1 VRRPCASP
9 AGPTGGRPLL
19 PADRDREPPH
29 RVRQHGADGGG
40 GYGGGAPRDEIV
52 ATTVGVPVKRLLI
65 LVTGTRYQNQ
75 LDEISYRIRALDP
88 DLMSDERFD
97 EQVRRL
103 RAGRDR
109 LKVLPGEPGRRDSL
123 PAGDLYAGIHQA
135 LPWPSAARGWPR
147 TGSWSTRR
155 GNRSAWSRERCEGQ
169 LASGDRRLLGDEGP
183 AFPGRG
189 EHLPAGWA
197 GLAAGLLARDPR
209 ALEPAVAAGAV
220 QRGVQRDPH
229 PGTVISPPGRPGAD
243 VAAAAVTGWLIIQ
256 FPVSAAVLILWRA

>member
-1 VRRPCASP
+1 MESGASS
-9 AGPTGGRPLL
+9 ARCSAL
-19 PADRDREPPH
+19 PSH
-29 RVRQHGADGGG
+29 
-40 GYGGGAPRDEIV
+40 
-52 ATTVGVPVKRLLI
+52 VGVPVKRLLI
-65 LVTGTRYQNQ
+65 LVTGPRYQDQ

-109 LKVLPGEPGRRDSL
+109 LKALPAGPGRRDSL
-123 PAGDLYAGIHQA
+123 PAGDLYAGIYQA
-135 LPWPSAARGWPR
+135 LPVAERGAWLASH
-147 TGSWSTRR
+147 GFVVTRR

-209 ALEPAVAAGAV
+209 ALEPAAAAGAV

-229 PGTVISPPGRPGAD
+229 PGTVISPPGRPGAG

-256 FPVSAAVLILWRA
+256 FPVFAAVLIPWHA